1 MNKKLLF
8 VLVAI
13 LTLCTVLPA
22 FAAANP
28 NQPLRPMADEEFA
41 MATPNLTTYKS
52 VLFTSSTYEEKSKLS
67 VTECWLEEKV
77 GTNWEFVC
85 DLPAP
90 EKVFTN
96 NNIYSAEVDYS
107 SYIGKGTFR
116 VAATFDADGHSIT
129 RYSNTRTFSK

>member
-13 LTLCTVLPA
+13 LALCTTLPA

-28 NQPLRPMADEEFA
+28 NQTLRPMADEEFA

-52 VLFTSSTYEEKSKLS
+52 VLFTSSTYEEKDKLS
-67 VTECWLEEKV
+67 VTECWLEKKV
-77 GTNWEFVC
+77 GTEWEFVC

-90 EKVFTN
+90 IRVETN
-96 NNIYSAEVDYS
+96 TFVYTAEVDYS

-116 VAATFDADGHSIT
+116 VGATFDADGHSIT